1 MCIIAVKPKGVKI
14 TDQIMN
20 VLENCWIW
28 NPDGAG
34 LMTPSANGISISK
47 GFMDWDDLEQYLE
60 VYNEELSD
68 SQVVFHFRW
77 ATHGLTNQENC
88 HPFPITSDIDLLTSL
103 EVDSKIGMVHNGI
116 IDQAPASK
124 HHSDTLLFT
133 RDYLS
138 SLGDKVF
145 DRKVANFIAKMTG
158 SKFVFMSADKMV
170 MAGHF
175 EQAHGMFF
183 SNDGYK
189 VPSKFM
195 GSFAGNADM
204 LDDGDSCKKDDAFG
218 SVKFGESCAFC
229 NGELEW
235 YEGDVCVECEDK
247 YAVVGTRVFDDI
259 PDDED
264 FTHAIYDPNVQTY
277 YLEDGTE
284 VML

>member
-116 IDQAPASK
+116 IDRCADVNSK
-124 HHSDTLLFT
+124 ISDTMKFCKFISNLPNNFT
-133 RDYLS
+133 GNKSMIEL
-138 SLGDKVF
+138 
-145 DRKVANFIAKMTG
+145 ITG
-158 SKFVFMSADKMV
+158 YIGTDKMI
-170 MAGHF
+170 F
-175 EQAHGMFF
+175 L
-183 SNDGYK
+183 NR
-189 VPSKFM
+189 
-195 GSFAGNADM
+195 N
-204 LDDGDSCKKDDAFG
+204 
-218 SVKFGESCAFC
+218 
-229 NGELEW
+229 
-235 YEGDVCVECEDK
+235 GDVKIVNENKGIWKDGNWYSNGNWDYTRKKWYQRQTELNNRIMENVELHRGGRWDTSEE
-247 YAVVGTRVFDDI
+247 YGIIENEIVNDDI
-259 PDDED
+259 ARCTDCDEVIGKYEDHDYDGRCYSCWRLETETARYYGD
-264 FTHAIYDPNVQTY
+264 F
-277 YLEDGTE
+277 
-284 VML
+284 